1 MFDRTAILL
10 LCWIFSQPCSFA
22 QSPPPRSQP
31 PDSAAGTE
39 LEVIETKGVLTE
51 PEFRDYCADV
61 FELNLTQRGRFA
73 TSAWRG
79 MPPGL
84 HSGNYAGLR
93 LQNPVTGF
101 WNEQW
106 IPYYQTGQ
114 RFTGGELLPPGALEP
129 PVPPGPNPI
138 SRIIFSQDYIIGLS
152 FVDVNFAR
160 KFGRANYLQLSG
172 SNFLG
177 DGSEQLAGSARTD
190 LSTYK
195 ITTYRAQLHW
205 SWAERWQADF
215 FFWQMRHRFN
225 MMPQEGT
232 IRDKFKQV
240 GNFFWARFQARAGRG
255 DSLVII
261 PAYSTVEDKYTR
273 ALDEQRDLRYKI
285 PSLEVNYL
293 RTRGAVQ
300 YGVRGMGQYIRNR
313 GEHAWDRSD
322 ETAAEAAAF
331 VQKPR
336 GDWQFLAEG
345 TVFWHRRVHTS
356 NGGRL
361 VVERKFGDRGGIRA
375 GIFQQAQ
382 APSLLWRSIRHDSIP
397 AFSSRA
403 PIIARGGSVAL
414 TIYPAQGFWLHLEPF
429 FTHTRNYPV
438 LLPGQRQWRVQS
450 IENYGLH
457 GKIGLKIW
465 HFWLENDLTY
475 NTEFT
480 GAFAPQLKNVTTVK
494 TSLSLFNRAL
504 RLDGILSWRYFGD
517 FRLLDFDR
525 LLYQYRLTETTGGQ
539 FGIGDA
545 RIQARFRDA
554 TLFFIWENFT
564 STDYFFINNTRE
576 ELLIF
581 RLGVDW
587 TLLN

>member
-10 LCWIFSQPCSFA
+10 LCWILYQPCSFA
-22 QSPPPRSQP
+22 QSQLPRPQP
-31 PDSAAGTE
+31 PDTAAAAEPE
-39 LEVIETKGVLTE
+39 LIDTKGVLTE
-51 PEFRDYCADV
+51 PEYRDNHADV

-79 MPPGL
+79 MPAGL
-84 HSGNYAGLR
+84 YALNYAGLR

-106 IPYYQTGQ
+106 IPYYQTERRPG
-114 RFTGGELLPPGALEP
+114 RAPLPAGAVEP
-129 PVPPGPNPI
+129 PVPPGPKPI

-152 FVDVNFAR
+152 FVDINFAQ

-177 DGSEQLAGSARTD
+177 DGSERLAGSARAD
-190 LSTYK
+190 LSTFK

-205 SWAERWQADF
+205 TWSERWQADF

-225 MMPQEGT
+225 MTPEEGT
-232 IRDKFKQV
+232 IRDKFKQI
-240 GNFFWARFQARAGRG
+240 GNFFWARFRARPGRR

-261 PAYSTVEDKYTR
+261 PAYWTVEDKYTR
-273 ALDEQRDLRYKI
+273 ALDEQRDLRYKL
-285 PSLEVNYL
+285 PSLEVSYL
-293 RTRGAVQ
+293 RTTGAVQ
-300 YGVRGMGQYIRNR
+300 FGVRGMGQYIRNR
-313 GEHAWDRSD
+313 GEHAWDKAD

-331 VQKPR
+331 VQKR
-336 GDWQFLAEG
+336 QGDWQFLAEG
-345 TVFWHRRVHTS
+345 GFFWHRTVHAS
-356 NGGRL
+356 NSARL
-361 VVERKFGDRGGIRA
+361 AVERKFGDHGAISA
-375 GIFQQAQ
+375 GLFQRPQ
-382 APSLLWRSIRHDSIP
+382 APPLLWRSIRHDSIP
-397 AFSSRA
+397 ALSSKA
-403 PIIARGGSVAL
+403 PVIARGGSVAL
-414 TIYPAQGFWLHLEPF
+414 KVRPAHWFWLHLEPF

-438 LLPGQRQWRVQS
+438 RSPNRRQWMTQS
-450 IENYGLH
+450 IESYGFH
-457 GKIGLKIW
+457 GNIGLKIW
-465 HFWLENDLTY
+465 RLWLENDLTY
-475 NTEFT
+475 NAKYTES
-480 GAFAPQLKNVTTVK
+480 FAPQLKNVTTIK
-494 TSLSLFNRAL
+494 TSLSLFNHAL
-504 RLDGILSWRYFGD
+504 RLDGVLSWRYFGD

-545 RIQARFRDA
+545 RIQAQFRDA

-564 STDYFFINNTRE
+564 STNYFFINNTKE

-587 TLLN
+587 TLFN